1 MLNYKKLIFVVLFLI
16 NINLNA
22 EKLNIG
28 VTIQPI
34 KEFVQK
40 IAKDKVNIS
49 VMVGKNSD
57 PHSYEPKPS
66 QMLAL
71 NKTDLYFFTGIE
83 FDKIW
88 LNKIKSQNKNIIFKD
103 VSDAKFNN
111 PHIWTSPKNV
121 KKITL
126 KIYKYLVEFD
136 KKNSKFYQE
145 NLNIFLQEIDNID
158 KKIKKILNQKQR
170 VFLTFHP
177 AWEYFAKDYNLKQ
190 ISIEIDGKEPKLK
203 ELIKIIK
210 KVKKNNIK
218 TIIVQPEFSDKM
230 ARLIAKE
237 LKIKVIRISVLNSDW
252 SSTMIKLAKA
262 IAN

>member
-1 MLNYKKLIFVVLFLI
+1 MLNYNKLIFVVLFLI

-88 LNKIKSQNKNIIFKD
+88 LSKINHKIKILF
-103 VSDAKFNN
+103 
-111 PHIWTSPKNV
+111 
-121 KKITL
+121 L
-126 KIYKYLVEFD
+126 KM
-136 KKNSKFYQE
+136 
-145 NLNIFLQEIDNID
+145 FL
-158 KKIKKILNQKQR
+158 
-170 VFLTFHP
+170 
-177 AWEYFAKDYNLKQ
+177 
-190 ISIEIDGKEPKLK
+190 
-203 ELIKIIK
+203 
-210 KVKKNNIK
+210 
-218 TIIVQPEFSDKM
+218 
-230 ARLIAKE
+230 
-237 LKIKVIRISVLNSDW
+237 VLNLIIHIFGLHLK
-252 SSTMIKLAKA
+252 M
-262 IAN
+262 